1 MGGDNGGKREKGF
14 QEQLQGTHGQN
25 QGGVESGEEG
35 GEGWG
40 GGEVGGKGRKL
51 YLNNNKIKKKE
62 AKVSNCHI
70 EYKHNCV

>member
-1 MGGDNGGKREKGF
+1 MGEKF
-14 QEQLQGTHGQN
+14 SGTIN
-25 QGGVESGEEG
+25 KNTWKKPR
-35 GEGWG
+35 WG
-40 GGEVGGKGRKL
+40 GMRGGRGRWLGCWGEVGGKGRKL